1 MVRPKGH
8 VDVVGRVAS
17 AMMCRWPHL
26 VPKNRD
32 DYEAGEDASTALM
45 SNA

>member
-17 AMMCRWPHL
+17 AMMCRCFTLSQRTEMTMKQERPSAQL
-26 VPKNRD
+26 D
-32 DYEAGEDASTALM
+32 T
-45 SNA
+45 NA